1 MCKYTLYFYYCRKIY
16 ALGGYFFLLHLIDWS
31 TPWHPESKIIIDI
44 PTALSFFLDHRE
56 HTKKKVTKMA
66 QRLVDAWNEAYGGT
80 KNVIFFLYLCVRLKK
95 LQIFLNVKKNL
106 FLYNSQSFLFSD
118 CQFEIGIFR
127 L

>member
-1 MCKYTLYFYYCRKIY
+1 
-16 ALGGYFFLLHLIDWS
+16 LGGFFFLLHLIDWS